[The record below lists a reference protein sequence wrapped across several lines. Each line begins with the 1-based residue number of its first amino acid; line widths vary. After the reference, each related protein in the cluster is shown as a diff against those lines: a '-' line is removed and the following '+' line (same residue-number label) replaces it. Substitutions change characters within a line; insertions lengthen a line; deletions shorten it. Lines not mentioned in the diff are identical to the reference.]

1 MQSTLFEP
9 QSLPELPP
17 QSMVDQWV
25 FGSPLPLALACFAIG
40 IIIFGAL
47 RHRKNARSIGLPA
60 LILSFV
66 VGAALFIAANLITTD
81 REHLKARSRE
91 LVAAASTGDRTALSN
106 LLADQVRIQTIFVSK
121 TGKDNIIALATTR
134 AAPIIS
140 SASVKEVRVGLFGQ
154 QVAKTQIKVKVKADL
169 VPPTSWW
176 SIEWTRPTPESNQWV
191 ATHIEPIWIQGIT
204 NPSGSN

>member
-17 QSMVDQWV
+17 QSMIDQWV

-47 RHRKNARSIGLPA
+47 RHRKNARSVGIPA
-60 LILSFV
+60 LVLGFV
-66 VGAALFIAANLITTD
+66 VGGAFLVAGNLITTD
-81 REHLKARSRE
+81 HEHLKARSRE
-91 LVAAASTGDRTALSN
+91 LVAAASLGDRPALSN
-106 LLADQVRIQTIFVSK
+106 LLDEQVRIQTIFASK

-134 AAPIIS
+134 AAPIIN
-140 SASVKEVRVGLFGQ
+140 SASTKEIRVGLFGQ
-154 QVAKTQIKVKVKADL
+154 QIAKTQIKVKIKADL

-191 ATHIEPIWIQGIT
+191 VTHIEPIWIQGIS
-204 NPSGSN
+204 NPAGSN